1 MQCLVEK
8 KEKDKKLPIIKER
21 NEEEWIATRRND
33 FFNVSLLL
41 GESFVIR
48 FSPNLFRVR
57 FCFI

>member
-1 MQCLVEK
+1 MEK